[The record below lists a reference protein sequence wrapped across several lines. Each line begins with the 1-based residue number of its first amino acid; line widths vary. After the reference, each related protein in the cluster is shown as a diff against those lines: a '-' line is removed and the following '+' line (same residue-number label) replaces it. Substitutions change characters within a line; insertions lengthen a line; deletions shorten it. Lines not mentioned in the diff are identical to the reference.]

1 MFVGASTHPCIV
13 VRPEAAMS
21 ASAPN
26 EQQVFQSIKRACY
39 AGLDSGTL
47 RAEVSRR
54 VQRMVPTDQD
64 HFWAV
69 DPETGLISDG
79 VARNP
84 SPGLIEEFVG
94 HHYPDDDATSLI
106 DQARA
111 RVVLRSGGL
120 SPALRDMAERWGVR
134 QAVRALFFTPEACW
148 GSWCLLRGQEPRF
161 TDRELRFLERIAPHV
176 AEGLKSAALME
187 LASREPEDDGEQ
199 IAVDP
204 VPNAAAAAPT
214 APGFLVLGPDGE
226 VALRTATVG
235 AYLAD
240 LSADDDAPDGAL
252 PPALLSVRGR
262 LFRRQAAPEDAPEA
276 ARVRARGR
284 SGRWYTLQ
292 ATLSEP
298 DANGRASTVVTIE
311 PLARR
316 EVAPLLF
323 RLYGLSPR
331 EREVLVWVV
340 RGEPTKRIAHHL
352 GLSAHTVQDYLD
364 KACDK
369 VGVRGRKALVS
380 KLFRDGF
387 APGVYA

>member
-1 MFVGASTHPCIV
+1 MTTSMP
-13 VRPEAAMS
+13 S
-21 ASAPN
+21 
-26 EQQVFQSIKRACY
+26 EQQVLQGIKRACY
-39 AGLDSGTL
+39 AGLDSVTL
-47 RAEVSRR
+47 RVEVARR

-64 HFWAV
+64 HFWTV
-69 DPETGLISDG
+69 DPETGLVSHG

-84 SPGLIEEFVG
+84 TPALLAEYVG
-94 HHYPDDDATSLI
+94 HHYPDDDAVQLI
-106 DQARA
+106 DHARA
-111 RVVLRSGGL
+111 RVVLRPGA
-120 SPALRDMAERWGVR
+120 SPAVLDMAARSGIR
-134 QAVRALFFTPEACW
+134 RAMRALFFTPEACW
-148 GSWCLLRGQEPRF
+148 GSWCLLRGDETDF
-161 TDRELRFLERIAPHV
+161 TDRERRFLERIAPHV

-187 LASREPEDDGEQ
+187 LASRVPGEGGEPDVGDAMSA
-199 IAVDP
+199 IAMDTP
-204 VPNAAAAAPT
+204 AGMPT
-214 APGFLVLGPDGE
+214 APGFLVLSAAGE
-226 VALRTATVG
+226 IVLRTATVG
-235 AYLAD
+235 AFMAD
-240 LSADDDAPDGAL
+240 LGADDAAGEGRL
-252 PPALLSVRGR
+252 PPSVLSVRGR
-262 LFRRQAAPEDAPEA
+262 LLRRRDSEDAPAA

-298 DANGRASTVVTIE
+298 DAEGRTSTVITIE

-387 APGVYA
+387 APGVCA